1 MNTSNHNQSQKVPD
15 ANTTNAIYSSTENN
29 GTTLEEQLTYIK
41 DTSKEL
47 ISILWNSFR
56 DYLVK
61 QRQNNCNN

>member
-1 MNTSNHNQSQKVPD
+1 MNTPNPNKSQKGQD
-15 ANTTNAIYSSTENN
+15 ANTTNAMYSSSENN

-56 DYLVK
+56 DYLIK
-61 QRQNNCNN
+61 QRQNNCND